1 MREPS
6 RFPPGTPPSL
16 DGMQEPDR
24 VLPRTPSSPDGM
36 REPSRFPPG
45 TPPSFDGM
53 QEPTRVLPGTQSSP
67 DGMRNPARVLLIT
80 PPGSYRVHA
89 YLEAARDLGLDML
102 VASEGEHSLVPGLD
116 GGIRVDLADSGA
128 VIEQALAAHRGRPI
142 AAVVA
147 TDDATVEIANR
158 AAAALG
164 LAHNAPT
171 AARTTR
177 RKDLARAA
185 LAAAGLPAPAV
196 RRVDLRRPL
205 GPQLAGVEF
214 PCVVKPLA
222 MSASRGVIRAD
233 DLAGLEAACRRAGAI
248 VVVATAGVSAG
259 VTTGATVGDSV
270 GVPTGATAGDS
281 AGVTTGAT
289 VGDSVGVPTGA
300 TAGIAVGTAATATGA
315 TASIDAGAEERH
327 MLLVES
333 FVPGPEIALEGMLA
347 GGELSVLAIFDKP
360 DPLDGPFFEETIY
373 VTPSRLPDS
382 VQTLAAER
390 VREGCAAYGLTEGPV
405 HAELRIHDGEAWI
418 IEIAGRTI
426 GGDCARLFT
435 FGSGTSLEHLVL
447 QRALGRAPD
456 GPFRGEAR
464 AAGVLMIPTPGAG
477 TLRRVEGVMAASRIP
492 GIREVSITMREGY
505 ELSPLPEGGTYLG
518 FVFALGDD
526 PAGVEASLR
535 SAQDAIRVIVA
546 PSLAVEVVS

>member
-6 RFPPGTPPSL
+6 RVLPGSPPSL
-16 DGMQEPDR
+16 DGTQEPYR
-24 VLPRTPSSPDGM
+24 VLPGTLSSPDGM
-36 REPSRFPPG
+36 RDP
-45 TPPSFDGM
+45 
-53 QEPTRVLPGTQSSP
+53 V
-67 DGMRNPARVLLIT
+67 RVLLIT

-89 YLEAARDLGLDML
+89 YLEAARDLGLDMI

-128 VIEQALAAHRGRPI
+128 VIEHVLAAHRDRPI

-164 LAHNAPT
+164 LAHNVPS
-171 AARTTR
+171 AARTAR

-185 LAAAGLPAPAV
+185 LAAAGLPVPAV

-205 GPQLAGVEF
+205 GPQLAEVEF
-214 PCVVKPLA
+214 PCVVKPFA

-248 VVVATAGVSAG
+248 VVAAGAFGGTGMSAPS
-259 VTTGATVGDSV
+259 D
-270 GVPTGATAGDS
+270 
-281 AGVTTGAT
+281 
-289 VGDSVGVPTGA
+289 
-300 TAGIAVGTAATATGA
+300 TAAGA
-315 TASIDAGAEERH
+315 DERH
-327 MLLVES
+327 TLLIES

-373 VTPSRLPDS
+373 VTPSRLPES

-447 QRALGRAPD
+447 QTALGASPD

-477 TLRRVEGVMAASRIP
+477 TLRRVEGVMEASRIP
-492 GIREVSITMREGY
+492 GIREVSITVREGY
-505 ELSPLPEGGTYLG
+505 ELTPLPEGGTYLG

-535 SAQDAIRVIVA
+535 GAQDAIRAIVA
-546 PSLAVEVVS
+546 PSLAVEVAS

>member
-6 RFPPGTPPSL
+6 RVPPGSPPSL
-16 DGMQEPDR
+16 DGTQEPYR
-24 VLPRTPSSPDGM
+24 VLPGTPSSPDGM
-36 REPSRFPPG
+36 RDP
-45 TPPSFDGM
+45 
-53 QEPTRVLPGTQSSP
+53 V
-67 DGMRNPARVLLIT
+67 RVLLIT

-89 YLEAARDLGLDML
+89 YLEAARDLGLDMI

-128 VIEQALAAHRGRPI
+128 VIEHVLAAHRDRPI

-164 LAHNAPT
+164 LAHNVPS
-171 AARTTR
+171 AARTAR

-185 LAAAGLPAPAV
+185 LAAAGLPVPAV

-205 GPQLAGVEF
+205 GPQLAEVEF
-214 PCVVKPLA
+214 PCVVKPFA

-248 VVVATAGVSAG
+248 VVAATAGA
-259 VTTGATVGDSV
+259 TTGSPA
-270 GVPTGATAGDS
+270 GVPTGGASAEMASAARGVAAGTFGGTGMS
-281 AGVTTGAT
+281 APS
-289 VGDSVGVPTGA
+289 D
-300 TAGIAVGTAATATGA
+300 TAAGA
-315 TASIDAGAEERH
+315 DERH
-327 MLLVES
+327 TLLIES

-373 VTPSRLPDS
+373 VTPSRLPES

-447 QRALGRAPD
+447 QRALGASPD

-477 TLRRVEGVMAASRIP
+477 TLRRVEGVMEASRIP
-492 GIREVSITMREGY
+492 GIREVSITVREGY
-505 ELSPLPEGGTYLG
+505 ELTPLPEGGTYLG

-535 SAQDAIRVIVA
+535 GAQDAIRAIVA
-546 PSLAVEVVS
+546 PSLAVEVAS

>member
-1 MREPS
+1 
-6 RFPPGTPPSL
+6 
-16 DGMQEPDR
+16 MQDPAR
-24 VLPRTPSSPDGM
+24 VLPRTPASP
-36 REPSRFPPG
+36 EW
-45 TPPSFDGM
+45 
-53 QEPTRVLPGTQSSP
+53 TRA
-67 DGMRNPARVLLIT
+67 PARILLIT

-89 YLEAARDLGLDML
+89 YLEAARDLGLEML
-102 VASEGEHSLVPGLD
+102 VASEGEHSLVPELN
-116 GGIRVDLADSGA
+116 GGIRVDLADPAA
-128 VIEQALAAHRGRPI
+128 VVEQVLTAHCNRPI

-164 LAHNAPT
+164 LAHNAPS

-185 LAAAGLPAPAV
+185 LAAAGLPVPKV
-196 RRVDLRRPL
+196 RRVDLRRPIR
-205 GPQLAGVEF
+205 PQLDGIEF

-233 DLAGLEAACRRAGAI
+233 DLPGLEAACRRAGAI
-248 VVVATAGVSAG
+248 AAGASAGASAGAMASATAAA
-259 VTTGATVGDSV
+259 VT
-270 GVPTGATAGDS
+270 
-281 AGVTTGAT
+281 
-289 VGDSVGVPTGA
+289 
-300 TAGIAVGTAATATGA
+300 GTA
-315 TASIDAGAEERH
+315 AGAEERH
-327 MLLVES
+327 TLLVES

-347 GGELSVLAIFDKP
+347 SGELSMLAIFDKP

-373 VTPSRLPDS
+373 VTPSRLPRS
-382 VQTLAAER
+382 VQALAAER

-405 HAELRIHDGEAWI
+405 HAELRIHDGDAWI

-435 FGSGTSLEHLVL
+435 FGAGTGLEHLVL

-456 GPFRGEAR
+456 GPLRGDSR

-492 GIREVSITMREGY
+492 GIREVSITVREGY
-505 ELSPLPEGGTYLG
+505 ELIPLPEGGTYLG

-535 SAQDAIRVIVA
+535 RAQGTIRVIVA
-546 PSLAVEVVS
+546 PSLAVEIAG

>member
-1 MREPS
+1 MEC
-6 RFPPGTPPSL
+6 T
-16 DGMQEPDR
+16 D
-24 VLPRTPSSPDGM
+24 
-36 REPSRFPPG
+36 
-45 TPPSFDGM
+45 
-53 QEPTRVLPGTQSSP
+53 
-67 DGMRNPARVLLIT
+67 PARVLLIT

-89 YLEAARDLGLDML
+89 YLEAARELGLDMI

-128 VIEQALAAHRGRPI
+128 VIEHVLAAHRDRPI

-164 LAHNAPT
+164 LAHNVPS
-171 AARTTR
+171 AARTAR

-185 LAAAGLPAPAV
+185 LAAAGLPVPAV

-214 PCVVKPLA
+214 PCVVKPFA

-248 VVVATAGVSAG
+248 VVAAGTFGGTGMSAPS
-259 VTTGATVGDSV
+259 D
-270 GVPTGATAGDS
+270 
-281 AGVTTGAT
+281 
-289 VGDSVGVPTGA
+289 
-300 TAGIAVGTAATATGA
+300 TAAGA
-315 TASIDAGAEERH
+315 DERH
-327 MLLVES
+327 TLLIES

-373 VTPSRLPDS
+373 VTPSRLPES

-447 QRALGRAPD
+447 QTALGASPD

-477 TLRRVEGVMAASRIP
+477 TLRRVEGVMEASRIP
-492 GIREVSITMREGY
+492 GIREVSITVREGY
-505 ELSPLPEGGTYLG
+505 ELTPLPEGGTYLG

-535 SAQDAIRVIVA
+535 SAQDAIRAIVA
-546 PSLAVEVVS
+546 PSLAVEVAS

>member
-1 MREPS
+1 
-6 RFPPGTPPSL
+6 
-16 DGMQEPDR
+16 MQDPAR
-24 VLPRTPSSPDGM
+24 VLPRTPAGP
-36 REPSRFPPG
+36 EW
-45 TPPSFDGM
+45 
-53 QEPTRVLPGTQSSP
+53 TRA
-67 DGMRNPARVLLIT
+67 PARILLIT

-89 YLEAARDLGLDML
+89 YLEAARDLGLEML
-102 VASEGEHSLVPGLD
+102 VASEGEHSLVPELN
-116 GGIRVDLADSGA
+116 GGVRVDLADPAA
-128 VIEQALAAHRGRPI
+128 VVEQVLAAHCNRPI

-164 LAHNAPT
+164 LAHNAPC

-185 LAAAGLPAPAV
+185 LAAAGLAVPKV
-196 RRVDLRRPL
+196 RRVDLRRPIR
-205 GPQLAGVEF
+205 PQLDGIEF

-233 DLAGLEAACRRAGAI
+233 DLLGLEAACRRAGAI
-248 VVVATAGVSAG
+248 VAGTMAGASAG
-259 VTTGATVGDSV
+259 ALAGASAGTMA
-270 GVPTGATAGDS
+270 GATA
-281 AGVTTGAT
+281 AAVT
-289 VGDSVGVPTGA
+289 
-300 TAGIAVGTAATATGA
+300 GTA
-315 TASIDAGAEERH
+315 AGAEERH
-327 MLLVES
+327 TLLVES

-347 GGELSVLAIFDKP
+347 SGELTVLAIFDKP

-373 VTPSRLPDS
+373 VTPSRLPRS
-382 VQTLAAER
+382 VQALAAER

-405 HAELRIHDGEAWI
+405 HAELRIHDGDAWI

-435 FGSGTSLEHLVL
+435 FGAGTGLEHLVL
-447 QRALGRAPD
+447 QRALGRVPD
-456 GPFRGEAR
+456 GPLRGDSR

-492 GIREVSITMREGY
+492 GIEEVSITVREGY
-505 ELSPLPEGGTYLG
+505 ELIPLPEGGTYLG

-526 PAGVEASLR
+526 PARVEASLR
-535 SAQDAIRVIVA
+535 RAQATIRVIVA
-546 PSLAVEVVS
+546 PSLAVEIAG

>member
-1 MREPS
+1 MREPPEV
-6 RFPPGTPPSL
+6 PPRRPPGRDGTQEPSGTPPGL
-16 DGMQEPDR
+16 DGTHEHA
-24 VLPRTPSSPDGM
+24 
-36 REPSRFPPG
+36 
-45 TPPSFDGM
+45 
-53 QEPTRVLPGTQSSP
+53 TRLPGTRSGAE
-67 DGMRNPARVLLIT
+67 GMRDPARVLLIT

-89 YLEAARDLGLDML
+89 YLEAARDLGLDMV

-116 GGIRVDLADSGA
+116 GGIRVDLGDCGA
-128 VIEQALAAHRGRPI
+128 VIEQVLAVHRGRPI

-164 LAHNAPT
+164 LAHNAPSAAGT
-171 AARTTR
+171 AR

-185 LAAAGLPAPAV
+185 LAAAGLPVPAA
-196 RRVDLRRPL
+196 RRVDLRRPIR
-205 GPQLAGVEF
+205 PQLDGIEL

-233 DLAGLEAACRRAGAI
+233 DIPGLEAACRRAGAI
-248 VVVATAGVSAG
+248 VV
-259 VTTGATVGDSV
+259 GATGGAAAGAPA
-270 GVPTGATAGDS
+270 GVPTGGAPAEMAS
-281 AGVTTGAT
+281 AVRGVA
-289 VGDSVGVPTGA
+289 
-300 TAGIAVGTAATATGA
+300 AATIGGIGTSVAPDA
-315 TASIDAGAEERH
+315 AAGADERH
-327 MLLVES
+327 TLLVES
-333 FVPGPEIALEGMLA
+333 FVPGPEIALEGMLE
-347 GGELSVLAIFDKP
+347 GGELTVLAIFDKP

-373 VTPSRLPDS
+373 VTPSRLPRS
-382 VQTLAAER
+382 VQSLAAER
-390 VREGCAAYGLTEGPV
+390 VRAGCAAYGLTEGPI

-447 QRALGRAPD
+447 QRALGQSPG

-477 TLRRVEGVMAASRIP
+477 TLRRVEGVMEASRLP
-492 GIREVSITMREGY
+492 GIREVSITVREGY
-505 ELSPLPEGGTYLG
+505 ELTPLPEGGTYLG

-535 SAQDAIRVIVA
+535 RAQDAIRVIVA